1 MPRLR
6 AARTAEEAALTPA
19 NEPVTIEL
27 TDPPIDIAKPGSDPA
42 PAPVTVTVGST
53 TASPAAD
60 PEPENPLLKQLEAS
74 RQAEAL
80 ARQQAQQA
88 QQQAQE
94 AIRIAQQHASEAAD
108 AQVAQEESLYNGVLS
123 DISAAEAE
131 QAAARTDFATAAA
144 AEDHA
149 AMADA
154 QLRMSNAAALL
165 NQGKRD
171 KLYLD
176 RQREIAKTQPKLQPR
191 QQPQPQLT
199 VEQYIDQMH
208 QLSPQQKS
216 WLKQHPD
223 ALTDQT
229 KNGALGYFHQQAVAA
244 GHAVNS
250 DEYFA
255 ALETGLG
262 YRKPETNGHQPEPER
277 KASMPVSAPV
287 QRSAPSMTNG
297 APASPTRV
305 ELTPEQREHARIAG
319 VDEVTYARNVLRLQE
334 LKRQGHYAE
343 RG

>member
-6 AARTAEEAALTPA
+6 AARTAEEAALTPV

-27 TDPPIDIAKPGSDPA
+27 IDPPVEIAKPGSEPTT
-42 PAPVTVTVGST
+42 APVTVTLGST
-53 TASPAAD
+53 TGSPPAD
-60 PEPENPLLKQLEAS
+60 SEPENPLLKQLEAS

-88 QQQAQE
+88 QQHAQE
-94 AIRIAQQHASEAAD
+94 AIRIAQEQASRAAD

-123 DISAAEAE
+123 DIQAAEAE
-131 QAAARTDFATAAA
+131 QVAARTDFATAAA

-171 KLYLD
+171 KLYLE
-176 RQREIAKTQPKLQPR
+176 RQREIAKAEPR
-191 QQPQPQLT
+191 SEPRQPQPQLT
-199 VEQYIDQMH
+199 VDQYIDQMH
-208 QLSPQQKS
+208 QLSPQQKN

-244 GHAVNS
+244 GHAINS

-297 APASPTRV
+297 TPASPTRV